1 MEDSK
6 SILNKIIIISVP
18 IVIQNLLTRS
28 FGIIDSV
35 MVGSLGINSIA
46 GISICNQMY
55 SYGDLL
61 GGICGGV
68 GIFISQYNGSNQISD
83 IKKILAIGFFSN
95 IIIATILTIIS
106 LSFKM
111 QILSFFT
118 NDEKVLQ
125 EANEYFSIFLFSY
138 IFTAG
143 TYCLSR
149 SLKSLGKTIFP
160 LIFTLIALF
169 TNTILNYLLIF
180 GKLGLPKFGTQGAA
194 IATLISRFIEFLL
207 YFILINLKEI
217 TKYFWKELTN
227 IKKTFVKKYIEISL
241 PITLQ
246 TVSWASGCAIINL
259 FYAKMGTASFAAL
272 NIIWIIEG
280 IVFSMITGLSV
291 ASSCIIGEEIGK
303 SGESYNLHLKCK
315 FILSIN
321 LFLTI
326 LLSILIF
333 FQGNRI
339 LKFYNITDEVISKF
353 NFMKSILAIILPIK
367 TLNSV
372 LNQGILKAGADT
384 KYTFYA
390 GLISMWG
397 ICIPLQLIIYSINNS
412 FTDYIYVIAMSE
424 EIFKF
429 IFYTVRYKSNK
440 WIKKL
445 SN

>member
-1 MEDSK
+1 
-6 SILNKIIIISVP
+6 
-18 IVIQNLLTRS
+18 
-28 FGIIDSV
+28 
-35 MVGSLGINSIA
+35 
-46 GISICNQMY
+46 
-55 SYGDLL
+55 
-61 GGICGGV
+61 
-68 GIFISQYNGSNQISD
+68 
-83 IKKILAIGFFSN
+83 
-95 IIIATILTIIS
+95 
-106 LSFKM
+106 
-111 QILSFFT
+111 
-118 NDEKVLQ
+118 
-125 EANEYFSIFLFSY
+125 
-138 IFTAG
+138 
-143 TYCLSR
+143 
-149 SLKSLGKTIFP
+149 
-160 LIFTLIALF
+160 
-169 TNTILNYLLIF
+169 
-180 GKLGLPKFGTQGAA
+180 
-194 IATLISRFIEFLL
+194 
-207 YFILINLKEI
+207 
-217 TKYFWKELTN
+217 
-227 IKKTFVKKYIEISL
+227 
-241 PITLQ
+241 
-246 TVSWASGCAIINL
+246 
-259 FYAKMGTASFAAL
+259 
-272 NIIWIIEG
+272 
-280 IVFSMITGLSV
+280 MITGLSV